1 MSQSTA
7 TTSIAAP
14 APASRAKFGL
24 RVIAT
29 LKLLSGIVLAGV
41 GLGAFR
47 LLDPT
52 LATHF
57 NEWLRGLALVADTR
71 VVQHALAVLTGLDAH
86 DFRSIALASSAY
98 AALLLTEGVGLWL
111 ERRWAEYLTVA
122 VTASLLPFE
131 GYALSQRFTAVRIAT
146 LIVNVLIVVYLVREL
161 RARARRAA
169 ASALLP

>member
-1 MSQSTA
+1 MPLLSTS
-7 TTSIAAP
+7 TPIAASAEP
-14 APASRAKFGL
+14 RRAKLGL
-24 RVIAT
+24 RVIAA
-29 LKLLSGIVLAGV
+29 LKLLSGVVLAGV

-52 LATHF
+52 LSAQF
-57 NEWLRGLALVADTR
+57 NEWLHGLALVADTR

-86 DFRSIALASSAY
+86 DLRSIALASSAY

-131 GYALSQRFTAVRIAT
+131 GYALSQRVTAVRVVT
-146 LIVNVLIVVYLVREL
+146 LIVNVLIVAYLVREL
-161 RARARRAA
+161 RARARRDAA
-169 ASALLP
+169 PELRP